1 MSIFDNIKNLTDKIF
16 NIETC
21 LKNNFVQYH
30 HFGRCAVPCEDCK
43 SKNNRVF
50 ENNNTKPLVG
60 EENHPHCDCYYTDIE
75 TKTAGSVSKLGING
89 PDYYLKYKGK
99 LPDYY
104 ITKDEAINVYGWNNS
119 KNTIA
124 GKAPGK
130 MIGGDVYINKEKFL
144 PIKNGRTW
152 KYCDVDYISG
162 GRSNLRLFYSNDGLM
177 FFSTNHLDKNNP
189 IVYQVI

>member
-16 NIETC
+16 NIETS

-30 HFGRCAVPCEDCK
+30 HFGRCAVPCEDCT

-60 EENHPHCDCYYTDIE
+60 EENHPHCDCYYTDVQ
-75 TKTAGSVSKLGING
+75 TKVAGSISKLGING

-130 MIGGDVYINKEKFL
+130 MIGGDVYKNDEYIL
-144 PIKNGRTW
+144 PIKQGRIW
-152 KYCDVDYISG
+152 RYCDVDYISG
-162 GRSNLRLFYSNDGLM
+162 GRSNLRLFYSNDGLI
-177 FFSTNHLDKNNP
+177 FYSPNHLDENNP
-189 IVYQVI
+189 IIYQVI

>member
-16 NIETC
+16 NIETS

-30 HFGRCAVPCEDCK
+30 HFGRCEVPCEDCK

-50 ENNNTKPLVG
+50 ENNNTKPLIG

-75 TKTAGSVSKLGING
+75 TKTAGSISKLGING

-104 ITKDEAINVYGWNNS
+104 ITKDEAINIYGWNNS

-130 MIGGDVYINKEKFL
+130 MIGGDVYKNDEYIL
-144 PIKNGRTW
+144 PIKQGRIW
-152 KYCDVDYISG
+152 RYCDVDYISG
-162 GRSNLRLFYSNDGLM
+162 SRSNLRLFYSNDGLI
-177 FFSTNHLDKNNP
+177 FYSPNHLDENNP
-189 IVYQVI
+189 IIYQVI